1 MRGAVFVAHQLPG
14 RLRIRLWRGPSPD
27 PTELRSAAERVGRL
41 TEVDRVDHHPVT
53 GSLIVHYDPD
63 RWSEDEVLDRCA
75 AALGA
80 SKLVRPGEPTPPPTE
95 MAVMGS
101 RLARAVAVLFGELNA
116 DLYRATRGTADL
128 RILLP
133 LTFGGLGAAEVL
145 VTGKLPAPPWFN
157 LMWWSFRTFTTF
169 NQEAIADAVGGEG
182 GATGL
187 ERVALATEEAALS
200 KRRRRRPPPVPR
212 P

>member
-14 RLRIRLWRGPSPD
+14 RVRIRLWHGPSHD
-27 PTELRSAAERVGRL
+27 PAEVRSAAERLGRL
-41 TEVDRVDHHPVT
+41 TEVDRVVHHPVT

-63 RWSEDEVLDRCA
+63 RWGEDEVLDRCA
-75 AALGA
+75 TALGA

-95 MAVMGS
+95 LAVMGS

-169 NQEAIADAVGGEG
+169 NQEAIADAVGAEG
-182 GATGL
+182 AAGL
-187 ERVALATEEAALS
+187 EGIARATDETARS
-200 KRRRRRPPPVPR
+200 KRRRRGPPPAPR